1 MSNNKLAIFL
11 IITSVFF
18 GTVMLS
24 FLKIAQEDVNV
35 YVAGFFRFFLGL
47 VIILPYIIKKKDAV
61 LKTTHLKQHFL
72 RAILGLPAMLLYFS
86 ALVLLPIEK
95 LTAISF
101 VVPLI
106 VTILA
111 VFFLGEKIYI
121 YRTLALILG
130 FSGMLVIIRPGFVD
144 ISIGVYMVLFSALLW
159 SINIIITKKISKD
172 DSAITILAY
181 QSIFMSLLSFFI
193 VIFFWEMPSLKTF
206 IYLVLAAM
214 CGTVLHLTLNHAFK
228 LVDVSMTQ
236 PYSFLNLVFAS
247 IIGYFVFDEIPDF
260 YTWIGAL
267 IIFTGVLIISYREMK
282 LDKEIIRKRVDIKN

>member
-11 IITSVFF
+11 IVISVFF

-47 VIILPYIIKKKDAV
+47 VIILPYIIKKKDTV
-61 LKTTHLKQHFL
+61 LKTTHFKKHLL

-181 QSIFMSLLSFFI
+181 QSIFMSLLSFVI
-193 VIFFWEMPSLKTF
+193 VLFFWEMPSLKTF
-206 IYLVLAAM
+206 IYLILSAI

-247 IIGYFVFDEIPDF
+247 IIGYFVFDEMPDL

-282 LDKEIIRKRVDIKN
+282 LDKDIIRKRVDIKS

>member
-35 YVAGFFRFFLGL
+35 YVAGFLRFFLGL
-47 VIILPYIIKKKDAV
+47 VIILPYIIKNKDTV

-193 VIFFWEMPSLKTF
+193 VIFFWEIPSLKTF
-206 IYLVLAAM
+206 IYLILAAM

-247 IIGYFVFDEIPDF
+247 IIGYFVFGEIPDL

>member
-1 MSNNKLAIFL
+1 MSNNKLAISL
-11 IITSVFF
+11 IIISVFF

-24 FLKIAQEDVNV
+24 FLKIVQEDVNV

-47 VIILPYIIKKKDAV
+47 LIILPYIIKNNSTV
-61 LKTTHLKQHFL
+61 LKTTHLKKHFL

-101 VVPLI
+101 VVPLM

-144 ISIGVYMVLFSALLW
+144 ISIGVYMVLFSANLHPTDAPKIKRQKLIDA
-159 SINIIITKKISKD
+159 SGNLYDAISVICNNPLANNVPDRSAAGTLILSKIKIKINEATINISK
-172 DSAITILAY
+172 
-181 QSIFMSLLSFFI
+181 
-193 VIFFWEMPSLKTF
+193 LK
-206 IYLVLAAM
+206 
-214 CGTVLHLTLNHAFK
+214 
-228 LVDVSMTQ
+228 
-236 PYSFLNLVFAS
+236 
-247 IIGYFVFDEIPDF
+247 
-260 YTWIGAL
+260 
-267 IIFTGVLIISYREMK
+267 
-282 LDKEIIRKRVDIKN
+282 